1 MPSSPVSSPVCD
13 HRWDAGLDAYP
24 IDTGS
29 RVFHLG
35 VGIPHH
41 GMADA
46 PEPVGADRLQ
56 RLQHRRHARRPG
68 SGWRDR
74 QWRQQPGRGRTNRLR
89 RPRPSPGR
97 IRLPPRVG
105 ADGPGQVEDEFRTFL
120 RCGGEACHD
129 DPAAPTG
136 DGKCPTSMTRLL
148 PRSITSALS
157 RAASGPDPMATVWP
171 RSTFAGLASCR
182 AAHREPGVAWLI
194 EGLPPGHVA

>member
-1 MPSSPVSSPVCD
+1 
-13 HRWDAGLDAYP
+13 
-24 IDTGS
+24 
-29 RVFHLG
+29 

-46 PEPVGADRLQ
+46 PEPVGADRLR

-157 RAASGPDPMATVWP
+157 RAASALTPWP
-171 RSTFAGLASCR
+171 RYGHGRRLPALPHAGQPIESRVWHGSSRGCLR
-182 AAHREPGVAWLI
+182 AMLRRTRYS
-194 EGLPPGHVA
+194 LPFI